1 MLLPISA
8 DAAKKAYR
16 LSGNLMLV
24 GTVTTETVAVEI
36 PVVENPVEATDAHW
50 TPLIQEGEAV
60 ALSVTDNS
68 IRIEGNMQIRL
79 NKAAGVGGNAYG
91 VRRL

>member
-8 DAAKKAYR
+8 SAAKKAYR

-50 TPLIQEGEAV
+50 TALIQEGTAV
-60 ALSVTDNS
+60 ALSATDNA
-68 IRIEGNMQIRL
+68 IRIDGNMQIRL
-79 NKAAGVGGNAYG
+79 NKAAGGAGNAYG